1 MTSYLFWFAV
11 VVALGAF
18 WVVICSLSAVEWWHT
33 RQQAKALPTP
43 YPTQEIAPGVIEY
56 DLSEPLGDIPAL
68 PEDEEHQLWEQQVI
82 RRMDA
87 IEEVGERDGWQCG
100 ICHAP
105 SDHLYFIELH
115 DDGTL
120 CCAVCAQI
128 LETGALE

>member
-18 WVVICSLSAVEWWHT
+18 WVVICSLSAVEWWYT
-33 RQQAKALPTP
+33 RQQARHGAKDGLLRDLPDEELP
-43 YPTQEIAPGVIEY
+43 EIA
-56 DLSEPLGDIPAL
+56 EPLGDIPAL
-68 PEDEEHQLWEQQVI
+68 PEDDEHRLWEQQVI